1 MGSWAD
7 LTLADAT
14 LKGIA
19 PVDMID
25 GNFGIFDTDINE
37 TNRLN
42 EAKQYIEMR
51 IVSNDALFA
60 ERADGPQE
68 IMDAAIDI
76 NKTYIDNL
84 IQRMIGYK
92 YVQAFYETEAM
103 GGNSLFLTRA
113 EMMEFRFNE
122 TFTALMRVLMRD
134 PDFFDQLDGTTDED
148 LAAFEGPR
156 NWVG

>member
-1 MGSWAD
+1 
-7 LTLADAT
+7 
-14 LKGIA
+14 
-19 PVDMID
+19 
-25 GNFGIFDTDINE
+25 
-37 TNRLN
+37 
-42 EAKQYIEMR
+42 MR
-51 IVSNDALFA
+51 IVANDALFA

-68 IMDAAIDI
+68 IMDAAVDI